1 MKNNTLLLA
10 LMGAGMIW
18 ITSCSTLSN
27 ASRHGFTSGYYT
39 LDTVGGTA
47 DVYAHIT
54 AEQITVY
61 QQVNKRP
68 STSPFL
74 NISLPRNDSLPAH
87 PLVFKK
93 QSLDI
98 DLTSILLKY
107 RPAVQGL
114 PPQLSTDL
122 NMAVYAGWRFDRYK
136 LGAQRDPLGRKHI
149 ASSSLGYDV
158 GIFAGMGSTPVNPF
172 TTNSRTTHDYS
183 GMIAQAGF
191 AGFLETEIA
200 SFGLA
205 VGFDYLL
212 NRDRSIWI
220 YHNKPW
226 VGFVVGL
233 AIN

>member
-1 MKNNTLLLA
+1 MKNSNILLLVMA
-10 LMGAGMIW
+10 AAVVG

-27 ASRHGFTSGYYT
+27 VSQHGFNSGYYK
-39 LDTVGGTA
+39 LDTAGGKA
-47 DVYAHIT
+47 NVYADIT

-61 QQVNKRP
+61 QQRNKKP
-68 STSPFL
+68 GTTPFL
-74 NISLPRNDSLPAH
+74 NIALPRNDSLPVQ

-98 DLTSILLKY
+98 DLTSILLKH
-107 RPAVQGL
+107 RPAIQGL

-136 LGAQRDPLGRKHI
+136 ISSATNPLGRKHI
-149 ASSSLGYDV
+149 ATSSLGYDF
-158 GIFAGMGSTPVNPF
+158 GIFAGIGSTPINPF
-172 TTNSRTTHDYS
+172 TTNSRTTNEYN
-183 GMIAQAGF
+183 GMITQAGF

-220 YHNKPW
+220 YHKKPW
-226 VGFVVGL
+226 IGFVVGL